1 MGAYSYRDCL
11 ECLVMLGLYY
21 KGVLQENDILC
32 LVQG

>member
-11 ECLVMLGLYY
+11 ECLVMLELYY
-21 KGVLQENDILC
+21 KDVLQENDILC